1 MTRKPVLTIFYQFN
15 PWQSSI
21 GGIQSVICSFI
32 KYAPNNF
39 QIRLVGTGSTDSAIG
54 KWEEKEYAGTSLQ
67 FMPVI
72 KIEDDDVRRLIPT
85 SVRYTQALLGKDL
98 SSDFIHFHRI
108 EPTLSTLKWQG
119 NKTLFIHNDI
129 QQQIS
134 ADSNKKAILWK
145 YFPWAYFALE
155 NTVIKQFSNIFVC
168 NTKALDFYRQK
179 YAWFANNI
187 NYLKNAVDD
196 QMFFPPTL
204 TEKQE
209 QRKEYAFKRNL
220 SADTQFVLFAGRL
233 HPQKDPI
240 LLVRS
245 FAALNNSKY
254 HLLIAGVGDL
264 TNEVRVEIDSLGL
277 SQQITMLGAV
287 ERQELSK
294 LYRISSAFILTS
306 VYEGLPIAVLE
317 ALACGTPVVTT
328 KAGETPNFLTLNSG
342 TVTKDRTPEAIAL
355 ELEKILQNPQ
365 DYPIDA
371 CVKVARPYAAK
382 TIIKDVYDQMWQE
395 WELSN
400 SNLPVTRSAENLH

>member
-1 MTRKPVLTIFYQFN
+1 MIRKPVLTIFYQFN

-32 KYAPNNF
+32 KYAPDNF
-39 QIRLVGTGSTDSAIG
+39 QIRLVGTGGAGSTIG
-54 KWEEKEYAGTSLQ
+54 EWEEKEYAGTSVL

-72 KIEDDDVRRLIPT
+72 EIEDDDVRKLVPT
-85 SVRYTQALLGKDL
+85 SVKYTQALLGKNL
-98 SSDFIHFHRI
+98 SSDFLHFHRI

-134 ADSNKKAILWK
+134 ADSNKEAILWK

-155 NTVIKQFSNIFVC
+155 GMVMKQFNSIFVC
-168 NTKALDFYRQK
+168 NTKALEFYRQK
-179 YAWFANNI
+179 YARFANSI

-196 QMFFPPTL
+196 QMFFPPTPV
-204 TEKQE
+204 EKQK
-209 QRKEYAFKRNL
+209 RRSEYALQKNL

-245 FAALNNSKY
+245 FAALNNPKY

-264 TNEVRVEIDSLGL
+264 TDEVKAEINSLGL
-277 SQQITMLGAV
+277 SEQITMLGAV
-287 ERQELSK
+287 ERQELAK
-294 LYRISSAFILTS
+294 LYRISSTFILTS

-317 ALACGTPVVTT
+317 ALASGTPVVTT
-328 KAGETPNFLTLNSG
+328 KAGETPNFLTSNSG
-342 TVTKDRTPEAIAL
+342 VVTEDRTSEAIAMGL
-355 ELEKILQNPQ
+355 QKVLQNPQ

-371 CVKVARPYAAK
+371 CVEIAQPYAAK
-382 TIIKDVYDQMWQE
+382 TIIREVYDRMWQQ
-395 WELSN
+395 WEANN
-400 SNLPVTRSAENLH
+400 SSLVSTP